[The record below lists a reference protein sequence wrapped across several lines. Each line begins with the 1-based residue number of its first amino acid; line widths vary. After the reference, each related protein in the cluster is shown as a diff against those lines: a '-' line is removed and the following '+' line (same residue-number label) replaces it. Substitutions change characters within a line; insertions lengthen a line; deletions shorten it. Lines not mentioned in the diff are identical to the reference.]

1 MVRDEIEALVTV
13 DSEAEQEVEVQG
25 DLRLEVSAD
34 SEGIDSQVE
43 LDPVRGEGERL
54 REREVDLSGVSVEDR
69 GGRDVVLVVQLELDV
84 GADEGTRRAGIAA
97 RNDSVPV
104 QIRQE
109 ANAVEEVEDALPDQL
124 LQPFEV

>member
-97 RNDSVPV
+97 
-104 QIRQE
+104 
-109 ANAVEEVEDALPDQL
+109 
-124 LQPFEV
+124 